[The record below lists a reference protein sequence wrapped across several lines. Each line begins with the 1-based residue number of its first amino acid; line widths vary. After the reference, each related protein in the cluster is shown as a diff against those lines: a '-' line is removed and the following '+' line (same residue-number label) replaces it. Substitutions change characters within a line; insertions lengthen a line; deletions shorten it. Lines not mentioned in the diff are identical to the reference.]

1 MPLHPGEVLV
11 TEDRLAW
18 SSSWV
23 IAFPLP
29 HNILRAGERDL
40 SQVVRQLHQL
50 TEPITPACDRYI
62 QYLLVGANPSVLN

>member
-1 MPLHPGEVLV
+1 MPLHLGEVLV
-11 TEDRLAW
+11 TEDRLAR

-23 IAFPLP
+23 TAFPLP
-29 HNILRAGERDL
+29 HNILGAEERDL

-50 TEPITPACDRYI
+50 TGPITPICDRYV